1 MTNLYTRK
9 LEKIFNKIGQIASK
23 GRDNRI
29 EYFQYID
36 ELITKGDY
44 VAFQDTLYIFHQM
57 DISNIS
63 DVNEVK
69 GRTWN
74 EICFQTK
81 STFLTKLS
89 RMYKQKKVYQQS
101 YNIYS
106 ETSNNIFLSL
116 SGKLSTTFSVIG
128 LTPSIILE
136 KSGDS
141 INLQVYDNDI
151 TSIQIQKANWTIDD
165 TGKEIATDIRHFED
179 FQVSYF
185 ANSFTTFNPSQLI
198 IGDIFTMSLTT
209 TKQFIPG
216 QIISVTFSGNSMIG
230 NIESYD
236 RLTGDTTVTILSTTG
251 SSTYSLWFVNYESGP
266 KNPTYS
272 TNIPTTHGGSY
283 LITTAEKNNT
293 TFEYAKFNYKF
304 TIEQNS
310 LLGYIYE
317 IDIYDPNSRYLM
329 QNKQYAKLVGERR
342 AYVQAQKVGAT
353 FSVIF
358 DTENLALSEDNNL
371 LNRYTEAI
379 NYLLS

>member
-23 GRDNRI
+23 GRDNRL

-36 ELITKGDY
+36 ELISKGDY
-44 VAFQDTLYIFHQM
+44 IAFQDTLYIFYQM

-106 ETSNNIFLSL
+106 ETSNNVVLNL
-116 SGKLSTTFSVIG
+116 SGKLSTTFSITG
-128 LTPSIILE
+128 LTSSIILE
-136 KSGDS
+136 KFGDS
-141 INLQVYDNDI
+141 INLQIYDNDI
-151 TSIQIQKANWTIDD
+151 TSIQIQKANWIIDD
-165 TGKEIATDIRHFED
+165 TGKEVATDIRHFED

-198 IGDIFTMSLTT
+198 VGDIFTMSLTT

-216 QIISVTFSGNSMIG
+216 QIISVTFSGNSLLG
-230 NIESYD
+230 NVESYD
-236 RLTGDTTVTILSTTG
+236 KLTGDTTVTVLSTTG

-317 IDIYDPNSRYLM
+317 IDIYDPNSRYLV

-371 LNRYTEAI
+371 LNRYTQAI